1 MNNRIDWDHSK
12 LEGGDADIETS
23 LVEYGLA
30 WIIGEGETL
39 FYYGIGLE
47 DTGEPLYNKFD
58 FCTINNDIDVV
69 QEYDWANFAD
79 ILSFVGMDMDNWLT
93 MPLTQKISDLLSYYG
108 YENIF
113 GSSYWEGLKYSEIIS
128 E

>member
-1 MNNRIDWDHSK
+1 MNSRTDWNHSK
-12 LEGGDADIETS
+12 IEGGDADIETS

-30 WIIGEGETL
+30 WIIGEKETL

-47 DTGEPLYNKFD
+47 NVDEPLYNRFD
-58 FCTINNDIDVV
+58 FCTIDNDIDIV
-69 QEYDWANFAD
+69 QEYDWANFKD
-79 ILSFVGMDMDNWLT
+79 VLSFVGMDMDNWLA

-108 YENIF
+108 YESIF